1 MTSEFYIRHI
11 NGCTLSVVDERHLEE
26 CLEAAID
33 RETSEVETPHL
44 KFLQKFSSLQTSSM
58 LLLILQQ
65 NEFSSSLSLYCCS
78 AAGYN
83 Q

>member
-33 RETSEVETPHL
+33 RRTGRDPHL

-65 NEFSSSLSLYCCS
+65 YEFSSSLSLYCYS